1 MSEKFDF
8 KAYNN
13 QIHLIGRIG
22 LSIGLVLLLG
32 APLVICLLTD
42 ARILMDAF
50 WPALIKVLIVYLPSC
65 VVEFLIYVP
74 LIGPG
79 ASYLSFITGNV
90 TNLKLPCAFNAREI
104 AKTEA
109 GTPEDEIIATLSVA
123 TSSLVTMLVI
133 FIGVLCLI
141 PLTPIL
147 QNPTLKP
154 AFDNV
159 LPALFGALGM
169 QYFSKSVKLSV
180 FPLTLMSVLC
190 IMVPSLIGQ
199 TSTMLIVIGG
209 LSIAIAWI
217 FFRKGKL
224 QN

>member
-1 MSEKFDF
+1 MSKKFDF

-79 ASYLSFITGNV
+79 ASYLSFITGNI

>member
-1 MSEKFDF
+1 MNEKFDF

-13 QIHLIGRIG
+13 QIHLIGKIG

-32 APLVICLLTD
+32 APLMICLITD
-42 ARILMDAF
+42 SHIMMDAF

-65 VVEFLIYVP
+65 IVEFLIYVP

-79 ASYLSFITGNV
+79 ASYLSFITGNI

-180 FPLTLMSVLC
+180 FPLALMSALC
-190 IMVPSLIGQ
+190 ILIPSLISQ
-199 TSTMLIVIGG
+199 TSTLLILIGAI
-209 LSIAIAWI
+209 SIAIAWV

-224 QN
+224 SD